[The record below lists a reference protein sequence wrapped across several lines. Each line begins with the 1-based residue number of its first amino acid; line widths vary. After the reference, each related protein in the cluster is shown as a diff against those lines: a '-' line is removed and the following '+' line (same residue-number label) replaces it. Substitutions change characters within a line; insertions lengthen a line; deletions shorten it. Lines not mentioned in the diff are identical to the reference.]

1 MVASPSVI
9 NPNTSQPFRPPRP
22 SNYVFETK
30 APSLIAGEA
39 LAIFFILLFTT
50 ARIYVR
56 LFKKR
61 SFGLDDFFILP
72 GAVRLSRRVV
82 LPSSFSAN
90 TNIS

>member
-1 MVASPSVI
+1 M
-9 NPNTSQPFRPPRP
+9 
-22 SNYVFETK
+22 
-30 APSLIAGEA
+30 
-39 LAIFFILLFTT
+39 
-50 ARIYVR
+50 R

-90 TNIS
+90 TNVSRWVLWPTCRSILFLRLKAAWESTSTTVHTLKSTGSRA